1 MLRKRK
7 RPVPELPSAVPRW
20 RQLITRREKVAK
32 FVARHAVAGFLTGAG
47 SAVGMLVVKL
57 WLQ

>member
-1 MLRKRK
+1 MPRKRK
-7 RPVPELPSAVPRW
+7 RPVAELPSAAPRW
-20 RQLITRREKVAK
+20 RQLITQRERIAK

-47 SAVGMLVVKL
+47 SAAGMLVVKL